1 MAADVGVLSR
11 RGRLARFA
19 LGAYGA
25 LIYVFLFG
33 PIVLLVLFS
42 FILRLK
48 FGVELGPAGFLF
60 AQPDCCPPQLT
71 LYNATTV
78 GSFLLTAAVG
88 LATAAWKFRRWRP
101 LA

>member
-1 MAADVGVLSR
+1 MRRFSAAASLLLLGVIAISVAEASL
-11 RGRLARFA
+11 
-19 LGAYGA
+19 LG
-25 LIYVFLFG
+25 
-33 PIVLLVLFS
+33 LLVLFT

-71 LYNATTV
+71 LFNATTV
-78 GSFLLTAAVG
+78 GSFLLTAAAG